1 MRWLSAA
8 AAAQEI
14 AAIRVNEI
22 CNLLFSLRYL
32 HSKSKEEE
40 VLCLL
45 DEREEDFH
53 ALQLDFEA
61 FRTGAR
67 WAVLRLGTCRP
78 DGHPRAPG
86 GGRKPE
92 GDR

>member
-1 MRWLSAA
+1 MRPISAV

-32 HSKSKEEE
+32 HSRSREEE
-40 VLCLL
+40 VFCLL

-53 ALQLDFEA
+53 ALQLDFDS

-67 WAVLRLGTCRP
+67 WAVVRQGTCRP

-92 GDR
+92 AEK